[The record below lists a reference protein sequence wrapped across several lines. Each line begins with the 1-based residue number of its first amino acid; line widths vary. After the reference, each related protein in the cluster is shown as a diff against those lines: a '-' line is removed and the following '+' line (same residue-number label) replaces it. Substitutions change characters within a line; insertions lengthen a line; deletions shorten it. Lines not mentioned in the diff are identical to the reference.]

1 MAGLAEPPCLAQHGI
16 RMQYLAAH
24 HLHVTFV
31 TISIALFL
39 FRGGLMLADSP
50 HLRTPVLRV
59 APHVVDTLLLASAL
73 WLVSTLQVPV
83 LPASWLLA
91 KISGLLVYIGLGSL
105 ALRPGRSKR
114 VRLAAFIAALVTVG
128 WIVSVAVLHDPLGFL
143 GPLLG

>member
-1 MAGLAEPPCLAQHGI
+1 
-16 RMQYLAAH
+16 MQYLAAH

-39 FRGGLMLADSP
+39 LRGGLMLADSP
-50 HLRTPVLRV
+50 RLRTPLLRV
-59 APHVVDTLLLASAL
+59 LPHVIDTLLLASAL
-73 WLVSTLQVPV
+73 WLVSVLQVPV

-105 ALRPGRSKR
+105 ALRPGRSR
-114 VRLAAFIAALVTVG
+114 TVRITAFVAALVTVS
-128 WIVSVAVLHDPLGFL
+128 WVVSVAVRHDPLGFL